1 MMRLYPY
8 RPGME
13 RGVREGAS
21 PFNGLPEIVAFEDTG
36 QAEVSSLGRATD
48 ATMDA
53 VAGAMAGSGVGGGE
67 G

>member
-8 RPGME
+8 RPSME

-21 PFNGLPEIVAFEDTG
+21 PFNGLPEVVAAEDTG

-53 VAGAMAGSGVGGGE
+53 IAGAVAGPGFGSGE